1 MNIVGGIINGV
12 SFLHSASLIH
22 RDLKL
27 DNIMLDS
34 SMSPRIS
41 DFGASFQKPQ
51 EHSVETLSKEFTTR
65 LRSESS
71 DSLVDTPSPP
81 PENPRKRAL
90 SRRLSMWNTR
100 AGLGTPIYLSPE
112 LIPIPIG
119 KTLTFSR
126 ATDVFAFGIVLWE
139 LWSRS
144 RPYEHFKSKF
154 QVWNAVIEGYRLP
167 MTPILDDDVGRE
179 EKMSSPIKSRKK
191 CTNKRSS
198 VDDVK
203 DIECNVSC
211 RSWPKSIAKI
221 IEKCCDE
228 NPSYRPSFSQ
238 INRKWQKLVNSATD
252 PLEDMIVE
260 AGPWF
265 PADVKS
271 AEIFQFEGIVV
282 DGENKKKNGRRV
294 TTWSVHKWSNLV
306 FELLRSNHVRI
317 SKETESMDFSKI
329 KTVSLQRC
337 RIAEQLRHSLHPRSV
352 FTLDLEMVTPKSNSS
367 DSTSWCVVLRSSSKD
382 RLYRFQQRL
391 LYRQARRV
399 NLLGVGNLIES
410 PRGKTSH
417 PPITKENVNDLFH
430 GQSHASWFA
439 ERNDLEHI
447 RVLFEKF
454 RCTRLQSEDGSSV
467 RIVYVTIQ
475 ITRAAEHRNTVR
487 YRYFMMLHQRE
498 QRKC

>member
-51 EHSVETLSKEFTTR
+51 EHSVETLSKEITTL

-81 PENPRKRAL
+81 PENLRKRAL

-198 VDDVK
+198 GDDVK

-282 DGENKKKNGRRV
+282 DGENKSALHIGAWKGYVDVVKVLIQEGADVNAVDEDKMTTLHVVAQYGHIDIVKLLIQNGADV
-294 TTWSVHKWSNLV
+294 NAV
-306 FELLRSNHVRI
+306 
-317 SKETESMDFSKI
+317 
-329 KTVSLQRC
+329 
-337 RIAEQLRHSLHPRSV
+337 
-352 FTLDLEMVTPKSNSS
+352 
-367 DSTSWCVVLRSSSKD
+367 SKD
-382 RLYRFQQRL
+382 GRTALHEAAWSGHVDVAKVL
-391 LYRQARRV
+391 L
-399 NLLGVGNLIES
+399 
-410 PRGKTSH
+410 
-417 PPITKENVNDLFH
+417 EN
-430 GQSHASWFA
+430 G
-439 ERNDLEHI
+439 
-447 RVLFEKF
+447 
-454 RCTRLQSEDGSSV
+454 T
-467 RIVYVTIQ
+467 
-475 ITRAAEHRNTVR
+475 
-487 YRYFMMLHQRE
+487 
-498 QRKC
+498 